1 MTDELYIPPPAKK
14 DTRMLGIALALA
26 AAALLLF
33 AAFSR
38 MWLAN
43 PRAGLGIGFGPMGCR
58 NCNVMSLMGSEGPSN
73 MSNGAFISMVREAD
87 PSAANETSGAFAPM
101 GWATFAVCVIAALG
115 LVATAFLAFTK
126 KRPELPMS
134 PASLALL
141 MIMIGLITGCV
152 FVATKPGGTG
162 FVGVAIGFWC
172 FGVGC
177 VLGIAGAQMLAKEIR
192 PVDPDLLEGAMNP
205 EQY

>member
-1 MTDELYIPPPAKK
+1 MEAPVTELYIPPPVKK
-14 DTRMLGIALALA
+14 DTRMLGIGLSLA

-33 AAFSR
+33 AAFSKT
-38 MWLAN
+38 WLAR
-43 PRAGLGIGFGPMGCR
+43 PLGDHVFGFGPMGCQ
-58 NCNVMSLMGSEGPSN
+58 NCGLDGTGN
-73 MSNGAFISMVREAD
+73 MSNSAFMEAYKAFD
-87 PSAANETSGAFAPM
+87 PEHTSGVFAPM
-101 GWATFAVCVIAALG
+101 GWATFGVCLIAALG

-152 FVATKPGGTG
+152 FVATKPGPVGL
-162 FVGVAIGFWC
+162 VGVAMGFWS

>member
-1 MTDELYIPPPAKK
+1 MTDELYIPAPVKK
-14 DTRMLGIALALA
+14 DTRMIGIGLAVA

-33 AAFSR
+33 ASFSR
-38 MWLAN
+38 AWVAR
-43 PRAGLGIGFGPMGCR
+43 PLGAFDIGFGPMGCK
-58 NCNVMSLMGSEGPSN
+58 NCNMLTMSGDDAPSN
-73 MSNGAFISMVREAD
+73 MSNGAFIDMVRTAD
-87 PSAANETSGAFAPM
+87 PSAERETSSVFAPM
-101 GWATFAVCVIAALG
+101 GWVTFGTCVVAGLALLAA
-115 LVATAFLAFTK
+115 AFLAFRK
-126 KRPELPMS
+126 QRPELPIS

-141 MIMIGLITGCV
+141 MIMIGLIAGCV
-152 FVATKPGGTG
+152 FVAKKPGGPG

-192 PVDPDLLEGAMNP
+192 PIDPDLLEGSMNP